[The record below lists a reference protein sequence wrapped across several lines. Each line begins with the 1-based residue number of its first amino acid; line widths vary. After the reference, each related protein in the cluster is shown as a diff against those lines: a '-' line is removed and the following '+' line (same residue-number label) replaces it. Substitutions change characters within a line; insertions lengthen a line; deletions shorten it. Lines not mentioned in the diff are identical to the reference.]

1 MMGSRKGLRAL
12 IVAGAAVL
20 GLGTV
25 GVTAASAMPLPGP
38 NGTSGAV
45 VAPHKVADN
54 GGADGRLT
62 RGEHVRA
69 TVNGLRVRT
78 GPGTGYGVLG
88 QLYTGDRMKLIGL
101 RQDSGGQ
108 AWYRVSLSGGSAGGL
123 PGGYVGWV
131 VGSYLY

>member
-1 MMGSRKGLRAL
+1 MMGNRKGLRVL
-12 IVAGAAVL
+12 VVAGAAAL
-20 GLGTV
+20 GLTAVGPTV
-25 GVTAASAMPLPGP
+25 ASAMPLPGP
-38 NGTSGAV
+38 NGSSGAA
-45 VAPHKVADN
+45 VAPHRVADN

-69 TVNGLRVRT
+69 TVNGLRMRT

-88 QLYTGDRMKLIGL
+88 QVYAGDRMKLIGH
-101 RQDSGGQ
+101 RQDRGGQ
-108 AWYRVSLSGGSAGGL
+108 SWYRVSLSGGSAGGL

>member
-1 MMGSRKGLRAL
+1 MMGTKGLRAL
-12 IVAGAAVL
+12 VVAGAAVL
-20 GLGTV
+20 ALGTV
-25 GVTAASAMPLPGP
+25 GVAGASAMPLPGP
-38 NGTSGAV
+38 NGSSGAA
-45 VAPHKVADN
+45 VAPPKVDN
-54 GGADGRLT
+54 GLADGRLT

-88 QLYTGDRMKLIGL
+88 QLYTGDRMKLIGKK
-101 RQDSGGQ
+101 QDSGGQ
-108 AWYRVSLSGGSAGGL
+108 SWYRVVLSNGSAGGL

>member
-1 MMGSRKGLRAL
+1 MMKNKSLRAL
-12 IVAGAAVL
+12 VVAGAAVL
-20 GLGTV
+20 TLGTV
-25 GVTAASAMPLPGP
+25 ATTGASAMPLPGP
-38 NGTSGAV
+38 NGSSGAA
-45 VAPHKVADN
+45 VAPPRVDN
-54 GGADGRLT
+54 GLADGRLT

-69 TVNGLRVRT
+69 TVDGLRMRT

-101 RQDSGGQ
+101 KQDSGGQ
-108 AWYRVSLSGGSAGGL
+108 SWYRVSLSGSSAGGL